1 MTKGKLRKK
10 QPPTKLQLLKK
21 AAREELKKRKQQLS
35 AVKRELRGLGI
46 GRKHG
51 RTTRR

>member
-1 MTKGKLRKK
+1 MTKGKVRRK

-21 AAREELKKRKQQLS
+21 AAREELKKRKLQLS

-46 GRKHG
+46 GRKHAASS
-51 RTTRR
+51 RR